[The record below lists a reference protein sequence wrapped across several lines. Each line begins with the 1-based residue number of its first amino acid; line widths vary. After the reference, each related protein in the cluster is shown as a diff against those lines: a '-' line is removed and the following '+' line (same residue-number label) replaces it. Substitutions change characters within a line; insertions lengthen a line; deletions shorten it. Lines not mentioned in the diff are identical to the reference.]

1 MNDWLIARNSA
12 PLREKSIVLNL
23 IKRPEIDAIAARQLL
38 NIVGE
43 SKEFV
48 SGSFSD
54 ETLEQAVIEI
64 KYDDYLSRERQN
76 AEKLTKWE
84 MLEIHPTFNFDNLK
98 ALSFEGREKLKKIR
112 PQTIGQATRIS
123 GVSPSDISIL
133 LVYMGR

>member
-1 MNDWLIARNSA
+1 
-12 PLREKSIVLNL
+12 
-23 IKRPEIDAIAARQLL
+23 
-38 NIVGE
+38 
-43 SKEFV
+43 
-48 SGSFSD
+48 
-54 ETLEQAVIEI
+54 I

-84 MLEIHPTFNFDNLK
+84 SLEITPMFDFDNVK
-98 ALSFEGREKLKKIR
+98 ALSFEGREKLKKLR